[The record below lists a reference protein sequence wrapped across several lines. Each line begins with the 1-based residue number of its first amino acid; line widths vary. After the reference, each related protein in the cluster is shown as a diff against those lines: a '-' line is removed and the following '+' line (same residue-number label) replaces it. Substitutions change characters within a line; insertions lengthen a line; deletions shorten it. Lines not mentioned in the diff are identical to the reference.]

1 MDYTILTQKNSDVLS
16 VFQHNCKLY
25 SYDYSFIGKFRLV
38 CSNKK
43 YRIEADLFLFEKY
56 RV

>member
-56 RV
+56 